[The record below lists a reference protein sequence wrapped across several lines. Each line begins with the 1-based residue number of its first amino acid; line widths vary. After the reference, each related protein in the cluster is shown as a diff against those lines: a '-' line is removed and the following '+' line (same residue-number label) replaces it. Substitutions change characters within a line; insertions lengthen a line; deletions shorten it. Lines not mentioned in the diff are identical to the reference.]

1 MTNGKIQIQDEIANN
16 VISDEQIQVSLSL
29 TLNNLSYFFYVKLSK
44 TMITLELFFFT
55 FRTFQLT
62 V

>member
-44 TMITLELFFFT
+44 TMITLELFFLHFER
-55 FRTFQLT
+55 FN
-62 V
+62 